1 LTAHVFGARKSL
13 NIFDALLLYYGAW
26 DAQTQSRIG
35 SQDVHREDDLK
46 IKPRA
51 RPLLLRSPSV
61 AARKHLPLSLALP
74 PHTFL
79 SRNFLSSIFME
90 NLFQ

>member
-1 LTAHVFGARKSL
+1 M

-46 IKPRA
+46 IKSCAREAANAKIAVGCRAQALAFIPRT
-51 RPLLLRSPSV
+51 
-61 AARKHLPLSLALP
+61 AATYIFFPAI
-74 PHTFL
+74 
-79 SRNFLSSIFME
+79 FLSSIFME